1 MHIRFSHA
9 ASALLL
15 SSTLVLSGTAAAQG
29 AQARVQGTVKD
40 GKGQPLE
47 GVQITITTL
56 SSARFKDLR
65 TTDKSGKWATIL
77 NNAVWKYTYKFEK
90 PGYFPFQEEKKIP
103 IGTVETFDVTLYT
116 QEQAV
121 AAGKA
126 EIKKDPFVEAYN
138 GAVEE
143 FQAGQY
149 PEALAKAEEATKLGP
164 DKSNG
169 WALAAKMAS
178 PLKDWDKAITYAEKA
193 LALDPDATDLYP
205 LLLTAYREK
214 GDKVKAAEYEKKFA
228 SANPDDPD
236 ILYNQAVELYNKN
249 DFKGAAPIL
258 AKAIEAKP
266 DYAKAHFLLGMS
278 YVNLNKIPEMK
289 KHLQEYLK
297 LDPKGADA
305 AVAKEMLDAFK

>member
-1 MHIRFSHA
+1 MDERRTTNDERRADPADLRH
-9 ASALLL
+9 
-15 SSTLVLSGTAAAQG
+15 SSLVLRQFTADLHLH
-29 AQARVQGTVKD
+29 TVLSPCAEVEMIP
-40 GKGQPLE
+40 PLIIR
-47 GVQITITTL
+47 Q
-56 SSARFKDLR
+56 
-65 TTDKSGKWATIL
+65 
-77 NNAVWKYTYKFEK
+77 
-90 PGYFPFQEEKKIP
+90 
-103 IGTVETFDVTLYT
+103 
-116 QEQAV
+116 
-121 AAGKA
+121 
-126 EIKKDPFVEAYN
+126 
-138 GAVEE
+138 
-143 FQAGQY
+143 
-149 PEALAKAEEATKLGP
+149 ALAKAEEATKLGP

-258 AKAIEAKP
+258 AKAIEARP